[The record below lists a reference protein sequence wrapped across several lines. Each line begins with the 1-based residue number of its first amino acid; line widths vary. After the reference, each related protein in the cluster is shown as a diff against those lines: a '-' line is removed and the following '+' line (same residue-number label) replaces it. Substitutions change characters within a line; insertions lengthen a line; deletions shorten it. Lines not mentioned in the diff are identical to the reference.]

1 LTGKEA
7 RLRLSRVFAAARVTS
22 LAVVDSMEARDAMVS
37 GGMDTGVVEGYAKLD
52 ALLAQD

>member
-1 LTGKEA
+1 MTDD
-7 RLRLSRVFAAARVTS
+7 RLSRVFAAARVTS

-37 GGMDTGVVEGYAKLD
+37 NGMDTGVVEGYAKLD